1 MTHLRTDNKGSHCT
15 YPGEYVPVPLLL
27 DELLTELQL
36 PHEGAVAPLVNVVE
50 EADAFII
57 EVAAPGLKTGD
68 FLVSIQQNVLSV
80 SVLHKEA
87 GCKKKYHRHEFNYCC
102 FNREIALPVNADT
115 DFISAKY
122 KDGILKLWLPK
133 SKEEAVSDVERVIIY

>member
-1 MTHLRTDNKGSHCT
+1 MIQQRTDSKGSQCT
-15 YPGEYVPVPLLL
+15 YPGEYVPVPLLM
-27 DELLTELQL
+27 DEFLTELQL

-68 FLVSIQQNVLSV
+68 FLVSIQQDVLSV

-87 GCKKKYHRHEFNYCC
+87 DCKKIYHRHEFNYCC
-102 FNREIALPVNADT
+102 FKREIALPVNIDT

-122 KDGILKLWLPK
+122 KDGILKVWLPK
-133 SKEEAVSDVERVIIY
+133 SKENVVNKIERVIIY